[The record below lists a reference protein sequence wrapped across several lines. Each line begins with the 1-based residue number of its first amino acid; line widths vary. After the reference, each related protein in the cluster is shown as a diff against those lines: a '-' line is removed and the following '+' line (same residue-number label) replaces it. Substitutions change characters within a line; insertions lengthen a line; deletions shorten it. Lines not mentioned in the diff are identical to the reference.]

1 MSKKTWE
8 LYCNDTGDRF
18 RFVAG
23 ECVQSRVI
31 GSVVNIGNERP
42 LRVEFSLPAND
53 ARAIGEMLIAAAKE
67 AKSA

>member
-8 LYCNDTGDRF
+8 LYCDDTRDRF
-18 RFVAG
+18 KFVAG
-23 ECVQSRVI
+23 ERNQPGVI
-31 GSVVNIGNERP
+31 GSVVNVGNERP
-42 LRVEFSLPAND
+42 LRVDFFLPAND